1 MKSDIAV
8 WISLGGLLSGSVCAL
23 PLESGFNAR
32 DTSLPPLDSEH
43 LATRETIPSS
53 TMTENK
59 RLPRSEIVDP
69 TVEARGVDVTVFSD
83 ETAEPLEKRNPDNG
97 GNAVYYCNIM

>member
-23 PLESGFNAR
+23 PLESGVNAR
-32 DTSLPPLDSEH
+32 DTSLPPLESEH
-43 LATRETIPSS
+43 LAARETIPS

-59 RLPRSEIVDP
+59 RLPRSEVVEP

-83 ETAEPLEKRNPDNG
+83 ETAEP
-97 GNAVYYCNIM
+97 